1 MAAYPPD
8 LEQYVQATVASGKF
22 RTRDEF
28 AVEAARLY
36 RDIDARHQQLKADV
50 QAAIDEADRGQC
62 EPLDMAAIK
71 RELAE
76 EVDPQGRRK

>member
-1 MAAYPPD
+1 MATYPPD
-8 LEQYVQATVASGKF
+8 LEQYVQATVSSGKF

-36 RDIDARHQQLKADV
+36 REIEVRHQQLRADV
-50 QAAIDEADRGQC
+50 QAAIDEAERGQS

-71 RELAE
+71 QELAE